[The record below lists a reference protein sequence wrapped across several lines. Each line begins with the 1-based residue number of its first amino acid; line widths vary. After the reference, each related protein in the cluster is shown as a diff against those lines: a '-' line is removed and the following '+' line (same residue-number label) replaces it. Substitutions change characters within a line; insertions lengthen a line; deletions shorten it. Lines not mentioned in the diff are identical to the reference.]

1 MVTTVLLFS
10 FILLVDYFGGKQM
23 YELISIHE
31 NLMSR
36 WVDLRNC
43 ETDKMEC
50 CFDDS
55 ELCMENQQDFG
66 FMKIGKIYNC
76 KILLFGRPLKGDE
89 QITDDCIF
97 CKLIY
102 PKKKIGVRNFF
113 QIEHNGSIY
122 YISEKDVLKAEN
134 QKEFWF
140 TSSRKDL
147 IEVDGIVSARC
158 LR

>member
-1 MVTTVLLFS
+1 
-10 FILLVDYFGGKQM
+10 M

-36 WVDLRNC
+36 WVYLRNC
-43 ETDKMEC
+43 ETDKIEC

-55 ELCMENQQDFG
+55 ELCEENQLDFS
-66 FMKIGKIYNC
+66 FMKIGKTYDC

-89 QITDDCIF
+89 SITDDCIF
-97 CKLIY
+97 CKPIHS
-102 PKKKIGVRNFF
+102 KVKIGVRNVF

-122 YISEKDVLKAEN
+122 YISEKDVLKADN
-134 QKEFWF
+134 PKEFWF

-147 IEVDGIVSARC
+147 IEVDGVVLSRY